1 VRKSNQDTPTRF
13 TGKYTDIMLSKNAEH
28 QLGPDGRK
36 IYVPQHKKPP
46 GKLAGVRKVLHKL
59 SPASLFAK
67 KPKPL
72 EARSIMVNQTLPT
85 GPEWRDKKGKVV
97 RDKVYPTNQN
107 ITSKYTVITFLPR
120 NLFEQFRRI
129 ANGESINR
137 IGHATL
143 ADDSLSLPLTVF
155 FLGKAFAA
163 LYGIETQI

>member
-1 VRKSNQDTPTRF
+1 
-13 TGKYTDIMLSKNAEH
+13 MLSKNAEH

-46 GKLAGVRKVLHKL
+46 GKLAGMRKMLHKL

-72 EARSIMVNQTLPT
+72 EARSIMVNQPLPT
-85 GPEWRDKKGKVV
+85 DKI
-97 RDKVYPTNQN
+97 YPTNQN

-129 ANGESINR
+129 ANGEFD
-137 IGHATL
+137 G
-143 ADDSLSLPLTVF
+143 
-155 FLGKAFAA
+155 
-163 LYGIETQI
+163 